1 MQINELSQLSP
12 SQYLQFVPKQK
23 YNIAKSTVQKV
34 KSTIT
39 SLNSGIVTNDFKQSA
54 STPFSWVISANNL
67 SIIDPNSLYFNC
79 AFDLEFDGSGE
90 PVFPSD
96 LLFGNQF
103 ISSLFQSAELD
114 LGGACICQSNN
125 VGIDANMLACLKYDF
140 NDLKN
145 YSLSDRQFMVN
156 MFDNDQSPSSE
167 KVTFATG
174 AIVADQA
181 MAQNATGILRV
192 KVSANAGNVF
202 PKSSHILW
210 SNATPKTFIANF
222 PASWA
227 RFTIDDTGKGIGYL
241 YGTAGAAIAKGTTTN
256 AGAVDLAAADTVI
269 YTIGTDLISNID
281 KNAVITDVTT
291 VPTEGKYKISIRC
304 KWYLSDIFYPIDSL
318 DYIFNRELKITLTRA
333 PTSNII
339 CNVLNTIGDRK
350 TVAPVVSCQKFELV
364 ATSYLLTDTARNQM
378 LQIYSQPIETLMGVE
393 TVALTPLVNFEGN
406 SQQTLVL
413 SMPTS
418 YNVSC
423 ILLAIPKCSNPLV
436 PLSSNIAGYL
446 ATKVPDDV
454 TNLGNYA
461 YQGTWFGSNS
471 NSYNFGGI
479 KSIRVYNTSNPSLYY
494 YDFSGT
500 STTPSN
506 VIPSIKGFD
515 VINAAADQ
523 PTKIL
528 DYREAYD
535 QMKKLRLLFGK
546 SMDSAMDYYTW
557 MKDYCFIPI
566 DCAGTNISSSTRLYV
581 DIQYDSWTGNYN
593 PLYYGNVK
601 ATGNQLSTN
610 LLAVY
615 LGSQVLSYLPAGTC
629 EVKSILTVNPME
641 KNVNL
646 VN

>member
-67 SIIDPNSLYFNC
+67 SVIDPNSLYFNC
-79 AFDLEFDGSGE
+79 AFDLEFDGTDD
-90 PVFPSD
+90 PIYPTD
-96 LLFGNQF
+96 LMFGNQF

-156 MFDNDQSPSSE
+156 MFDGDQEPSSPDV
-167 KVTFATG
+167 KFAEQ
-174 AIVADQA
+174 AIEADEA
-181 MAQNATGILRV
+181 KDNGYSGILKV
-192 KVSANAGNVF
+192 KIVSQAGTTL
-202 PKSSHILW
+202 PKDSWLIW
-210 SNATPKTFIANF
+210 SNNTPATFVANF
-222 PASWA
+222 ACTWAS
-227 RFTIDDTGKGIGYL
+227 IKVKEDGNGYGYV
-241 YGTAGAAIAKGTTTN
+241 YGTASAAIGKGTSKNAELTLGAGTTT
-256 AGAVDLAAADTVI
+256 VYSTSI
-269 YTIGTDLISNID
+269 DLISNID
-281 KNAVITDVTT
+281 KNAVITNVSK
-291 VPTEGKYKISIRC
+291 VPTGNYKISIRC

-350 TVAPVVSCQKFELV
+350 KVAAVASCQKFELV

-393 TVALTPLVNFEGN
+393 TVALTPLVNFEAN

-413 SMPTS
+413 SMPTT

-436 PLSSNIAGYL
+436 PLSSNLIGYIPT
-446 ATKVPDDV
+446 AVPANV
-454 TNLGNYA
+454 TGMENYA

-500 STTPSN
+500 STTPKDVVS
-506 VIPSIKGFD
+506 SIKGFD
-515 VINAAADQ
+515 VINAADGEA
-523 PTKIL
+523 TKIL

-546 SMDSAMDYYTW
+546 SMDNAMDYYTW

-566 DCAGTNISSSTRLYV
+566 DCTGTNISSSTRLYV